1 MTCLTDIGNMMSAVF
16 NEHEQKN
23 MKIVWQ
29 KWQNQSNRHP
39 LDKTVYVFDEE
50 GWLEYQ
56 RDPMVIVRELEF
68 LRILSSKHAPSLA
81 EEKKWVHRLVDTN
94 YWKDLMERDQI
105 DLQHVP
111 EIQRIV
117 DNFQAN
123 MKDYSKINPRA
134 SLVCVLYTKL
144 DTVSLEEKM
153 KKYLSKPYECA
164 NYFTS
169 GSRILKVSLA
179 KAQTPQGE
187 SCKGSDRLKITS

>member
-1 MTCLTDIGNMMSAVF
+1 MMIAIF
-16 NEHEQKN
+16 NENEQTN

-29 KWQNQSNRHP
+29 KWQNQTNRHP

-81 EEKKWVHRLVDTN
+81 EEKKWVHRLVETN
-94 YWKDLMERDQI
+94 YWKDLIERDQI
-105 DLQHVP
+105 DVKGVP
-111 EIQRIV
+111 DIQRRV
-117 DNFQAN
+117 DEFQAE
-123 MKDYSKINPRA
+123 MKNLGERNPRA

-144 DTVSLEEKM
+144 DTVSLEEKI

-169 GSRILKVSLA
+169 ASCKKSPKRSD
-179 KAQTPQGE
+179 PQG
-187 SCKGSDRLKITS
+187 